1 MRGFLLHV
9 FLYDW
14 LNSLVNDVLVFRFVF
29 LLGLCKF
36 EKGRNRQVDQI

>member
-14 LNSLVNDVLVFRFVF
+14 LNSLVNDVLVFVSSSFSVF
-29 LLGLCKF
+29 ASSRKVAIA
-36 EKGRNRQVDQI
+36 R